1 MISGSHPASRDQGG
15 LRGQR
20 QGYHRKAEGGTEILH
35 GASSSPRY
43 PLLHL
48 AAMSN
53 VLLFSQE
60 AGTCPLKQSDHE
72 TWDSRGVPDPRIGGG
87 AATARLE
94 TRRWKESVL
103 VVREMA
109 TAPFPDCPV

>member
-1 MISGSHPASRDQGG
+1 MISGTQPASRDQGG

-53 VLLFSQE
+53 VLSFSQE
-60 AGTCPLKQSDHE
+60 AGTRPLKQSDHE

-109 TAPFPDCPV
+109 TAPFPDCPM